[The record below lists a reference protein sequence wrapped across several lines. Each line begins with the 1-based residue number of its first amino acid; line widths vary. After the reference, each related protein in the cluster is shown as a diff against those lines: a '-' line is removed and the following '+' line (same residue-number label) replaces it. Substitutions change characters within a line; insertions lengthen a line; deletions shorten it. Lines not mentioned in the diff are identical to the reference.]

1 MEPASFLNDP
11 TSQTN
16 IEEQHRLCHRILLQD
31 KSICKCDFQTSEV
44 KAPAP
49 ANFSFA
55 ELSFHFHEIST
66 DQLAFLM
73 FQHLKPTLKN
83 SIVSAIEFCFRTNQ
97 LTSVTF
103 KPVKSKHQDRPF
115 SVR

>member
-1 MEPASFLNDP
+1 MLEKTNSMEPASFFNDP

-31 KSICKCDFQTSEV
+31 KSICKCDFQT
-44 KAPAP
+44 
-49 ANFSFA
+49 NFSFA

-66 DQLAFLM
+66 EQLAFLM

-83 SIVSAIEFCFRTNQ
+83 TIVSAIEFCFRTNHFRSEP
-97 LTSVTF
+97 L